1 MIKVILTVLLTFL
14 YYGKLSAQEK
24 MVNNIT
30 DSSLL
35 LKSSK
40 VQHVFIKFPKNYDNS
55 IENRLL
61 IVLHGNGGTAKD
73 ILSVFN
79 NSEPG
84 NILLVFPEG
93 QYPKIV
99 NGSLG
104 FSWYYETNEKEIWE
118 FADKYSVENLIE
130 IMNELS
136 SRYKISQTYVLGFS
150 QGASLAYMT
159 GLSYPEIVTGA
170 IAIGGLLPEINNNGS
185 ILTSDNVRNARNL
198 RLLIARGNNDKLITK
213 KQFNVQ
219 RKFFEENE
227 FDVLSLEYDGGHF
240 LTDELLN
247 EIFEWIN
254 ATDRN

>member
-1 MIKVILTVLLTFL
+1 MIKVFLTILLTL
-14 YYGKLSAQEK
+14 LNYGKFSAQEK
-24 MVNNIT
+24 MVNNIS

-35 LKSSK
+35 LKSLK
-40 VQHVFIKFPKNYDNS
+40 IQHVFIKFPKNFDNY
-55 IENRLL
+55 INNRLL
-61 IVLHGNGGTAKD
+61 VVLHGNGGTAKD

-84 NILLVFPEG
+84 KVLLVFPEG

-104 FSWYYETNEKEIWE
+104 FSWYYETNDKEIWE

-130 IMNELS
+130 IINEIT
-136 SRYKISQTYVLGFS
+136 SRYKINQTYVLGFS

-159 GLSYPEIVTGA
+159 GLSHPEIVTGA

-185 ILTSDNVRNARNL
+185 IITSDNVRNARNL
-198 RLLIARGNNDKLITK
+198 KLLIARGNNDKHVTK
-213 KQFNVQ
+213 KQFNLQ

-240 LTDELLN
+240 LTDELLS